1 MLSTRI
7 VIIALGFI
15 SGIVIATVWDPAL
28 PTALLLVSLVV
39 GAAWSIQQLWRERNW
54 QASTRAQL
62 AAAGLLLA
70 LPVGLWRTQQAMHPT
85 EGSLAT
91 ILEELPDKTAFSVR
105 GSVRAEP
112 EPRAEDRGNIDLRVS
127 EIRIGEDW
135 RRVSGALR
143 ITLRPTDTEDFAELM
158 HPMAYGYVLEVGI
171 RWRPFRPVL
180 NPGGFDYREFLHAN
194 ELDAHVYPSR
204 KAVTIVDRRAG
215 NPCVELALQ
224 AKAHFLDVYSQCIR
238 APASRLS
245 AATTLGTRQLL
256 NNVDYRGKDIPTTFR
271 HAGVGHVLAVS
282 GLHVSIISVLI
293 FALFRLCGLR
303 PTTFTPALIILLIL
317 FTLLAGARPS
327 SVRATIMNATVLVA
341 FVYLRCNLR
350 RATAVGLAVSATF
363 ILFGKPLLLYSPGFL
378 LSFGAVL
385 SLVLMVTPIDRWLR
399 RLRGWALI
407 LNLAVGTGYLILAC
421 RSWHHFLSPWTL
433 LAIPGVVLLANLAGA
448 WLNARHPRAWRLGL
462 DRLPP
467 MLRVFLSAQ
476 LAIQVGMMIPMSAWF
491 FGQFPIGGMFINLL
505 AIPLVGVIVQ
515 LSMLTGLAAWL
526 PIIGFPLARAFGAA
540 TSCLNEFFLWM
551 AYVGSEIFPFPAT
564 PQPSPAWVITY
575 YLFVAGILVAS
586 SRGPQAQN
594 WLYGLIRR
602 RGRASAY
609 TPLALGAALLL
620 SATGLLA
627 FRAPPSSAPVIDVY
641 HGAGYPVIGAS
652 LDSGKA
658 VLVNASAAAFDGLRE
673 AQAYTIDTVFL
684 PSPIPTAGSE
694 ALPELATKMEVNQLR
709 VSVLPEAEGGF
720 WKALGD
726 SYIEDM
732 AIDNRDWAV
741 AYETAWGG
749 LAESA
754 IPLKPLLAG
763 NAVDF
768 PGLRVSSLPAVPWE
782 PKRFVSSVRT
792 RLLLLESGG
801 FRMLVIT
808 DTTRAVL
815 ETHQEDGLL
824 PEVDLLLLP
833 DIGYGNR
840 RSYADIVT
848 VAITHTKP
856 QAVIVSNISSTR
868 LKNPIR
874 ELVGDIPLFLTS
886 EEGAVQLRTPQT
898 GVLHLR
904 GHLSG
909 RELLLESV
917 PSESIRK

>member
-15 SGIVIATVWDPAL
+15 SGIVIATVWDPKL
-28 PTALLLVSLVV
+28 PAPVLAFLVLAGLL
-39 GAAWSIQQLWRERNW
+39 WSIYQLFRERNW

-70 LPVGLWRTQQAMHPT
+70 LPLGLWRTSHVIHPGT
-85 EGSLAT
+85 DSLAS
-91 ILEELPDKTAFSVR
+91 ILGELPKNTALTLR
-105 GSVRAEP
+105 GIIRAEP
-112 EPRAEDRGNIDLRVS
+112 EPRSEDRGNIDLEIS
-127 EIRIGEDW
+127 EIQIGEQWQAVD
-135 RRVSGALR
+135 GAMR
-143 ITLRPTDTEDFAELM
+143 ITLRPNDTPDYAELM
-158 HPMAYGYVLEVGI
+158 HPGAYGYSLEVGI

-180 NPGGFDYREFLHAN
+180 NPGGFGYREFLQAN

-204 KAVTIVDRRAG
+204 RAVSIRDRSKG
-215 NPCVELALQ
+215 NPFVELALQ
-224 AKAHFLDVYSQCIR
+224 AKAHFLEVYSRCIR
-238 APASRLS
+238 NPASRLS

-256 NNVDYRGKDIPTTFR
+256 NDVEYRGKDIPTTFR

-303 PTTFTPALIILLIL
+303 PKTFTPVLIILLIL

-327 SVRATIMNATVLVA
+327 SVRATIMNATVLIA

-385 SLVLMVTPIDRWLR
+385 SLVLLVTPIDRWLR

-407 LNLAVGTGYLILAC
+407 LNLLVASGYLLLAC

-433 LAIPGVVLLANLAGA
+433 LAIPGAVLLANLAGA
-448 WLNARHPRAWRLGL
+448 WLNARYPRAWRLGL

-491 FGQFPIGGMFINLL
+491 FGQFPVGGMFINLI

-515 LSMLTGLAAWL
+515 LSMLTGLVAWL
-526 PIIGFPLARAFGAA
+526 PVIGFSMARAFGAA

-564 PQPSPAWVITY
+564 PQPSLGWLIAY
-575 YLFVAGILVAS
+575 YLFVGLILLAS
-586 SRGPQAQN
+586 LRGARAQA
-594 WLYGLIRR
+594 WLYGVVRR
-602 RGRASAY
+602 RGRATVFTRLTAGVA
-609 TPLALGAALLL
+609 LALT
-620 SATGLLA
+620 ATGLLA
-627 FRAPPSSAPVIDVY
+627 FRPPTAGPPQIDIY
-641 HGAGYPVIGAS
+641 HGAGYPVVGVS
-652 LDSGKA
+652 LDSGKG
-658 VLVNASAAAFDGLRE
+658 VLINASNAAFDGLRE
-673 AQAYTIDTVFL
+673 AQSYTIDTVFL
-684 PSPIPTAGSE
+684 PSPIPAAGSE
-694 ALPELATKMEVNQLR
+694 VLPTLAGQMEVGQAQ
-709 VSVLPEAEGGF
+709 VSVLPEPDDDY

-741 AYETAWGG
+741 AYEDAWNGI
-749 LAESA
+749 AESA
-754 IPLKPLLAG
+754 ITLQPLPFAA
-763 NAVDF
+763 AVDF
-768 PGLRVSSLPAVPWE
+768 PGLRVSALPAVPWK
-782 PKRFVSSVRT
+782 PKRFVSSVQA
-792 RLLLLESGG
+792 RLMLLESGG
-801 FRMLVIT
+801 FRVLVIT
-808 DTTRAVL
+808 DTTHAVL

-833 DIGYGNR
+833 DISFGNR
-840 RSYADIVT
+840 RSYADVAT
-848 VAITHTKP
+848 FAITHTRP
-856 QAVIVSNISSTR
+856 QAIIVSSISSSR

-874 ELVGDIPLFLTS
+874 DLVGDVPLFITA
-886 EEGAVQLRTPQT
+886 EEGAIQLRTPQPGT
-898 GVLHLR
+898 LR
-904 GHLSG
+904 LSG
-909 RELLLESV
+909 HYSGRVLELGT
-917 PSESIRK
+917 R